1 LPASAWIAAQRPG
14 PEAVRVI
21 LRPLLPALSW
31 IDSMAQ
37 PAQKEKTFVDYRQ
50 SRIAPIPPFGWRMP
64 FSLKRRKKPE
74 ARL

>member
-1 LPASAWIAAQRPG
+1 
-14 PEAVRVI
+14 
-21 LRPLLPALSW
+21 
-31 IDSMAQ
+31 MAQ